1 METWVILFGVGV
13 LVLPLLFFYLYQRRF
28 TFLPTY
34 YPNRSLFEEHAS
46 AYRLHRLKV
55 ANNVEIEGIVY
66 EPDHTALTILY
77 FGGKE
82 QDSVSLIRQWSLEYP
97 NVRWIAFNYRGY
109 GLSQGRAT
117 EKGVLDDGIIAFD
130 WAVKHYGDVALM
142 GFSLGSSIASYIASR
157 RSPKWVVLVAPFDSV
172 PSLIQAKVPFIPRAC
187 IRYCFETIKFVREI
201 NAPVYV
207 YNSIDD
213 EIIPPL
219 HVSNLRRQVRWLA
232 GAKEFSGYRHDE
244 LLFSDPLKDELEKVF
259 NGK

>member
-1 METWVILFGVGV
+1 MNTWVLLFGIVV
-13 LVLPLLFFYLYQRRF
+13 LALPQLLFYLYQRRF

-34 YPNRSLFEEHAS
+34 YPDRSLFEENAS
-46 AYRLHRLKV
+46 AYRLRRLKV
-55 ANNVEIEGIVY
+55 AKNVEIEGIVY

-172 PSLIQAKVPFIPRAC
+172 PSLIQAKVPFIPRAF
-187 IRYCFETIKFVREI
+187 IRYRFETIKFVREI
-201 NAPVYV
+201 NAAVYV

-213 EIIPPL
+213 EIIPSV
-219 HVSNLRRQVRWLA
+219 HVSNLRRQVRLLA
-232 GAKEFSGYRHDE
+232 GNREFNGYRHDE
-244 LLFSDPLKDELEKVF
+244 LLFSDALKDELEKVF
-259 NGK
+259 DGK

>member
-1 METWVILFGVGV
+1 MKTWVILIGVVV
-13 LVLPLLFFYLYQRRF
+13 LALPQLLFYLYQRRF

-34 YPNRSLFEEHAS
+34 YPDRSLFEEHAS
-46 AYRLHRLKV
+46 VYGLHRLNV
-55 ANNVEIEGIVY
+55 AQNVEIEGIVY

-117 EKGVLDDGIIAFD
+117 EKHVLDDGIITFD
-130 WAVKHYGDVALM
+130 WTVKHYGDVSLM

-187 IRYCFETIKFVREI
+187 IRYRFETIKFVREI
-201 NAPVYV
+201 SSPVYV

-213 EIIPPL
+213 EIIPPG
-219 HVSNLRRQVRWLA
+219 HVSNLRQQVRWLA
-232 GAKEFSGYRHDE
+232 GTKEFSGYKHDE
-244 LLFSDPLKDELEKVF
+244 LLFSDPLKDELEKIF